1 MYSMSWQ
8 LVAVFLQI
16 HFSIS
21 NTILFENIQ
30 DHSKKIGLFLK
41 VSMSSITWPKPK
53 NDISTISRFR
63 KILGIQSKYV
73 SLTKS
78 HSLICDPPYSLRYL
92 LLWDH
97 ENSLK
102 ISEFQVAIF
111 FPYI

>member
-1 MYSMSWQ
+1 MKKFLDLTNVHDKLEMLLIGFSAVVTKSWQ

-53 NDISTISRFR
+53 NDISTISRF
-63 KILGIQSKYV
+63 
-73 SLTKS
+73 
-78 HSLICDPPYSLRYL
+78 
-92 LLWDH
+92 
-97 ENSLK
+97 
-102 ISEFQVAIF
+102 
-111 FPYI
+111 

>member
-63 KILGIQSKYV
+63 KILGIQSKYAKHNNLP
-73 SLTKS
+73 S
-78 HSLICDPPYSLRYL
+78 YM
-92 LLWDH
+92 DH
-97 ENSLK
+97 
-102 ISEFQVAIF
+102 IIW
-111 FPYI
+111 